1 MKLRNI
7 FTALLAALTL
17 TVSCEDEKVAYLDE
31 IKVSQSYVAIDAA
44 GGSTEI
50 TLNAK
55 DEWSFSGVPEWLKVE
70 PASGAAGKD
79 ITVTFSATAAK
90 ATKEAMLYLNCGSK
104 SQIINVIQMT
114 EKVDLPISTYK
125 QIAAGQDGTVYRA
138 KGTCT
143 DIYNTEYGNWHLID
157 ATGDLTIYGTLDK
170 NGATKNFK
178 SLGIEAG
185 DIVTVEGP
193 KKTYNG
199 TVQLTDVTVIAIEK
213 SLIKIESLTPA
224 EALPKEGGVLE
235 VALTCKGTNMEV
247 VLPDAAKSWVSVAG
261 ISSNGKEASVK
272 FSVAA
277 NSEGKRQADIVIKTV
292 SGGKD
297 YTAQFT
303 LTQDG
308 SIIDATVAEVLKAE
322 DGLTQYRVSGYIS
335 KDKNSEYGNIY
346 IKDATGEIYVYGVLD
361 AKGQSKQ
368 WNNMGIHEG
377 DIITVVGPKTSFNK
391 EPQMKNVSVE
401 SFKTVKDLTIKD
413 FVAKADDKETYYRIS
428 GKVSGI
434 KDGDVYGNFD
444 LTDATGTVYVYGL
457 VAGYGGEK
465 KKFQEL
471 GIKDGD
477 EITIVGISTSF
488 NGKKQVGNAF
498 LVTKANSGTVTPGPT
513 PTPGE
518 VISIVVDD
526 FPEAYPKEE
535 AIFTVSGQEVYLLNV
550 ANFGSG
556 IQMKKGGSYIANAK
570 AFSKKILSVKLTAQ
584 EGKKANLDMTL
595 FAGSSAK
602 PESNEITAS
611 KTETTATF
619 DLSSGD
625 YKFFTLKNASLGAAY
640 FSKIEITLA
649 K

>member
-55 DEWSFSGVPEWLKVE
+55 DEWSFSGVPEWFKVE
-70 PASGAAGKD
+70 PASGDAGKD

-114 EKVDLPISTYK
+114 EKVELPISTYK

-138 KGTCT
+138 KGTCN

-170 NGATKNFK
+170 SGAKKNFK

-193 KKTYNG
+193 KKTFNG

-261 ISSNGKEASVK
+261 ISSTGKEATVK

-277 NSEGKRQADIVIKTV
+277 NPEGKRQADIVIKTV

-308 SIIDATVAEVLKAE
+308 AIIDATVAEVLKAE

-335 KDKNSEYGNIY
+335 KDKKSEYGNIY

-444 LTDATGTVYVYGL
+444 LTDATGKVYVYGL
-457 VAGYGGEK
+457 LAGYGGEK

-477 EITIVGISTSF
+477 EITIVGVSTSF
-488 NGKKQVGNAF
+488 NGSKQVGNAF
-498 LVTKANSGTVTPGPT
+498 LVPKANSGTVTPGPT

-526 FPEAYPKEE
+526 FPAAYPKEE
-535 AIFTVSGQEVYLLNV
+535 GEFTVSGQSVYLLNV

-556 IQMKKGGSYIANAK
+556 IQMKKNGSYIANVK

-584 EGKKANLDMTL
+584 EGKNVNLDMTL

-625 YKFFTLKNASLGAAY
+625 YKFFTLKNASAGVAY

>member
-477 EITIVGISTSF
+477 EITIVGVSTSF

-535 AIFTVSGQEVYLLNV
+535 AKFTVSGQEVYLLNV

-556 IQMKKGGSYIANAK
+556 IQMKKKGSYIANAK
-570 AFSKKILSVKLTAQ
+570 AFSKKILSVKLTAK
-584 EGKKANLDMTL
+584 EGKTANLDMTL

-625 YKFFTLKNASLGAAY
+625 YKFFTLKNASAGVAY

>member
-277 NSEGKRQADIVIKTV
+277 NPEGKRQADIVIKTV

-308 SIIDATVAEVLKAE
+308 AIINATVAEVLKAE

-413 FVAKADDKETYYRIS
+413 FVATADDKETYYRIS

-477 EITIVGISTSF
+477 EITIVGVSTSF

-526 FPEAYPKEE
+526 FPQAYPKEE

-625 YKFFTLKNASLGAAY
+625 YKFFTLKNASAGAAY

>member
-413 FVAKADDKETYYRIS
+413 FVATADDKETYYRIS

-477 EITIVGISTSF
+477 EITIVGVSTSF

-498 LVTKANSGTVTPGPT
+498 LVTKGNSGTVTPGPT